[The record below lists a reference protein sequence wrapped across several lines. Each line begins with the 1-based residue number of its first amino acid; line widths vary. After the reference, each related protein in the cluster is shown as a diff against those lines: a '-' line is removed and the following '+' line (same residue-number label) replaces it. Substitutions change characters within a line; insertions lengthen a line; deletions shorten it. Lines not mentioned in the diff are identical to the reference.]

1 MSGNYKK
8 RWRNYKTLASTS
20 FMLPEW
26 GAIELIKSQR
36 IPTKVSDPW
45 KKKMSLKLLWS
56 NMSSSYHS
64 AHENNHDHALSSGRV
79 MNRFAITHALDLG
92 ARD

>member
-36 IPTKVSDPW
+36 IPTKVSDP
-45 KKKMSLKLLWS
+45 
-56 NMSSSYHS
+56 
-64 AHENNHDHALSSGRV
+64 
-79 MNRFAITHALDLG
+79 
-92 ARD
+92 